1 MLLKP
6 LRHLSRIGGDHM
18 IDAKIAKVQGR
29 ALTIITNTAVYL
41 IKKLEPVVLGYCRER
56 RKVLISRL
64 GNYRHAGIA

>member
-1 MLLKP
+1 
-6 LRHLSRIGGDHM
+6 M

-41 IKKLEPVVLGYCRER
+41 LKKLEPVVLGYCRER